1 MKKFRLSLTSGR
13 QILTINLFWIYL
25 IISQKSHDNLSKE
38 DIVKATSLMDLNV
51 SVETFEDNIKTIGIE
66 DEIFIFK
73 VYISQTVNYF

>member
-73 VYISQTVNYF
+73 VYTSLFSA

>member
-1 MKKFRLSLTSGR
+1 
-13 QILTINLFWIYL
+13 
-25 IISQKSHDNLSKE
+25 
-38 DIVKATSLMDLNV
+38 MDLNV